1 MRGSDSVGGAATPQ
15 RPGVLQRTD
24 SMALRDAAVI
34 ETQVNGTGHH
44 TSGLAIVKQASQT
57 LTLIREHSSMQQ
69 QPHASEA
76 EADVAADAA
85 VVAAAEANAEV
96 EAEADAEAEAAASA
110 SDSRDEKAA
119 QARALEVC
127 AKSLE
132 GKMHALQ
139 HASLPGP
146 GNSGSDHGVEAGD
159 AKASRR
165 IESPSTVLKVEKI
178 KKQMS
183 RMANFTLM
191 IMLASD
197 ETTPDVQQYFEER
210 ITRAYFHAWKKA
222 AGQAGGDEDGAA
234 GDVSIDAD
242 VVNPFRIDVLLG
254 AQLHSVLKAIVLI
267 GFGLLVV
274 FLFADSFSLACA
286 SFAGTSALRGGVV
299 PRWCHAVASRGGV
312 R

>member
-1 MRGSDSVGGAATPQ
+1 MFVNHPESSESSELTESSESSESEDDADPRSLQHDAEVRLAFQRDEAMRGSGSVGDETTPDFLFAMMASFHAWKITRAHFHAWKKAAGQ
-15 RPGVLQRTD
+15 AG
-24 SMALRDAAVI
+24 RD
-34 ETQVNGTGHH
+34 EDG
-44 TSGLAIVKQASQT
+44 
-57 LTLIREHSSMQQ
+57 
-69 QPHASEA
+69 
-76 EADVAADAA
+76 A

-96 EAEADAEAEAAASA
+96 AAEADAEAEAAASA

-119 QARALEVC
+119 QARARF
-127 AKSLE
+127 
-132 GKMHALQ
+132 
-139 HASLPGP
+139 
-146 GNSGSDHGVEAGD
+146 
-159 AKASRR
+159 AKASGR

-178 KKQMS
+178 QKQMS
-183 RMANFTLM
+183 RMVPNFTLM
-191 IMLASD
+191 IMPRS
-197 ETTPDVQQYFEER
+197 
-210 ITRAYFHAWKKA
+210 
-222 AGQAGGDEDGAA
+222 DGAA

-242 VVNPFRIDVLLG
+242 AVNPFRIDVLLG